1 MLTEY
6 LSRFHHMTLLTLA
19 VAAAL
24 AIIIWLRWTGQRFV
38 APKAVLRL
46 KGDGDY
52 DYGVAGA
59 QEHQP
64 ILGRIAG
71 RMPEVGG
78 QDCTAEL
85 VPDISRAGELRA
97 IWVTVQGARVGH
109 IAPEEMAA
117 FQAVLA
123 GRPARC
129 HAVVVPSRSGA
140 LMVKLDTVWPPQL
153 VP

>member
-6 LSRFHHMTLLTLA
+6 VFRFHHMTLLTLA
-19 VAAAL
+19 VAAGL
-24 AIIIWLRWTGQRFV
+24 AVIIVLRWTGQRFIS
-38 APKAVLRL
+38 AKAALKL
-46 KGDGDY
+46 KGDRTY
-52 DYGVAGA
+52 DYTVAGA
-59 QEHQP
+59 EEHQP

-71 RMPEVGG
+71 RSPEAGG

-109 IAPEEMAA
+109 IAREEIEP

-123 GRPARC
+123 GRSARC
-129 HAVVVPSRSGA
+129 DAVVVPARSG
-140 LMVKLDTVWPPQL
+140 LLTVRLDTVWPPSL
-153 VP
+153 D